1 MRSGLWSRRLSRWR
15 TRKSLPTD
23 QAALRAASA
32 TARDVSL
39 GLRPGKR
46 AVAARAARVVAK
58 GRATVHQVTR
68 NQARTAQKVVIS
80 CAKFTKVTAVTR
92 GNRTEA
98 GGSLDFVDSTPLC
111 RRRDQNFGLKRQ

>member
-46 AVAARAARVVAK
+46 AVAARAVRVVAAGAAVRRPAAAAATPLVAAAAAK
-58 GRATVHQVTR
+58 GRATLQPR
-68 NQARTAQKVVIS
+68 
-80 CAKFTKVTAVTR
+80 
-92 GNRTEA
+92 
-98 GGSLDFVDSTPLC
+98 
-111 RRRDQNFGLKRQ
+111 